1 MKIIFIFAIIF
12 LKLAESK
19 ELKKVIHRHSYRER
33 LPLSTTNVNIEPI
46 AIQNYGD
53 VYTQEYSTDN
63 LKNFDGFYHILS
75 NSLEKPVQESQEYIP
90 PQQSLGPAVIPDY
103 PPPATPVNAAAS
115 NVPSNGNAV
124 FLGSGSIGVV
134 NLGGGAYVL
143 GSGSLGYSEIR
154 RNPRTSIHV
163 PILPPIQ
170 AHSSLLPAAVNSPE
184 ITQPKPIFS
193 YSYPQGQKFP
203 NDPNEYEFL
212 TPDQVGFGDP
222 LPPRPLKITNTYAVP
237 TSLQIQPQ
245 VPPPPSP
252 TFPPLSTFAQIQTLP
267 PIRSTSNKQNPNFYS
282 SVQYKK

>member
-1 MKIIFIFAIIF
+1 MKIIFILAPILF
-12 LKLAESK
+12 KLAASK
-19 ELKKVIHRHSYRER
+19 EPNKVIHRHSFRER
-33 LPLSTTNVNIEPI
+33 VPLPATNVNIEPI

-63 LKNFDGFYHILS
+63 LKNFDGFYQIIS

-90 PQQSLGPAVIPDY
+90 SQQSLGPAVIPQY
-103 PPPATPVNAAAS
+103 PPLATPVNAAAS
-115 NVPSNGNAV
+115 NVPSNENAV

-154 RNPRTSIHV
+154 RNPRTSLLM
-163 PILPPIQ
+163 PTLPPIQ
-170 AHSSLLPAAVNSPE
+170 AHPSLLPAAVNSPE

-193 YSYPQGQKFP
+193 YSYPQGQSFP

-222 LPPRPLKITNTYAVP
+222 LPPRRLKITNAYAVP

-252 TFPPLSTFAQIQTLP
+252 TLPPLFTFAQITTLP
-267 PIRSTSNKQNPNFYS
+267 PIRSTYNKRNPSFYR
-282 SVQYKK
+282 SVQHKK